1 MILSEGLVLLRLLSP
16 ANRVRHRSAR
26 GLAIGLILCIQCF
39 ISDLS
44 IGATLQ
50 GEVVGIADGDTLTLL
65 DSSKTQYKIRLA
77 GIDAPE
83 KTQPFGNQSRQALAR
98 LAFRQHVV
106 VEWTKYDRYRRIIGK
121 VRLDGHDLNLAQ
133 VTGGMAWHYKEYER
147 EQTRLERSQYAA
159 AESKAREAREG
170 LWRDPAPVPPW
181 DFRHYK
187 RAAR

>member
-1 MILSEGLVLLRLLSP
+1 MILANKLALLRLHSP
-16 ANRVRHRSAR
+16 AHRVQHHSAR
-26 GLAIGLILCIQCF
+26 GVAIALVFCVLCF
-39 ISDLS
+39 VSELS

-83 KTQPFGNQSRQALAR
+83 RNQPFGNQSRQALAE

-121 VRLDGHDLNLAQ
+121 VLLDGRDLNLAQ
-133 VTGGMAWHYKEYER
+133 VSAGMAWHYKEY
-147 EQTRLERSQYAA
+147 
-159 AESKAREAREG
+159 
-170 LWRDPAPVPPW
+170 
-181 DFRHYK
+181 
-187 RAAR
+187 